1 MSACYFSD
9 KDPLHLLAIVARIE
23 EDDLGT
29 DLLRLL
35 SALRMVPEKNKTD
48 EELPGDMLNKK
59 T

>member
-1 MSACYFSD
+1 MA
-9 KDPLHLLAIVARIE
+9 LVARIE

-35 SALRMVPEKNKTD
+35 SALRMVPKKNKTD